1 MTDAPLDEIALARA
15 LLARLASDANVEL
28 LAAALLTEVRAA
40 AGVVD
45 EAVSDVDLAPP
56 ERELRRVRVQFA
68 LGASAR
74 TLQHTMNNPLT
85 ALLAEA
91 QLLEL
96 EPMSQEQQEAVA
108 RMVVL
113 IRRLVAIT
121 RRLDLPV
128 GGPGQA

>member
-1 MTDAPLDEIALARA
+1 MRRMNSM
-15 LLARLASDANVEL
+15 LL
-28 LAAALLTEVRAA
+28 
-40 AGVVD
+40 GHH
-45 EAVSDVDLAPP
+45 
-56 ERELRRVRVQFA
+56 
-68 LGASAR
+68 GASAR